1 MAAQTMAAQTMN
13 RPLVIEGATAMLPS
27 GPLEDASLVARDGRI
42 AAVGSAMEVR
52 VPANARRVPATG
64 LLLAAGLIE
73 LQLNGGFGHDFTA
86 RPDAVWEVARR
97 LPAHGVTA
105 FLPTIISSPRG
116 TIERARSVLAS
127 GPPRDERG
135 AAPVGLHL
143 EGPFIHPAAAGAHD
157 REQLREPD
165 TDARREAAAW
175 TAENGVRLVT
185 LAPELPGALA
195 LIEQLVEQGV
205 RVSAG
210 HSTADYAAGQAGIE
224 AGIRYA
230 THLFNAMPPLGH
242 REPGLVGA
250 LLADPRVT
258 LGMIPDG
265 IHVHPAV
272 VELVFEACGERFSAV
287 TDATAGLGM
296 AGGSFVLAGQE
307 IVADDSSVRLATDG
321 RLAGSALAP
330 DEALRRLHR
339 MTGCSA
345 AQALATMTAVP
356 AGLLGL
362 DDRGQ
367 LVAGSRADLVLFTPE
382 LEVVATFIGGQS
394 VHGPWA

>member
-1 MAAQTMAAQTMN
+1 MN
-13 RPLVIEGATAMLPS
+13 RPLVIEGATAMLPA

-42 AAVGSAMEVR
+42 AAVGRSTDVGVPPNAQR
-52 VPANARRVPATG
+52 VAAAG
-64 LLLAAGLIE
+64 LLVSAGLIE

-86 RPDAVWEVARR
+86 RPETIWEVARR

-105 FLPTIISSPRG
+105 FLPTIVSSMPATR
-116 TIERARSVLAS
+116 ERARGVLVD
-127 GPPRDERG
+127 GPPPGDRG
-135 AAPVGLHL
+135 AVPLGLHL
-143 EGPFIHPAAAGAHD
+143 EGPFINPAAAGAHD
-157 REQLREPD
+157 RSQLREPD
-165 TDARREAAAW
+165 ADARREAAAW
-175 TAENGVRLVT
+175 TPEAGVRLVT

-195 LIEQLVEQGV
+195 LVEQLAGQGV

-258 LGMIPDG
+258 LGIIPDG
-265 IHVHPAV
+265 VHVHPAV
-272 VELVFEACGERFSAV
+272 VELVFEAAGGRVSAV

-296 AGGSFVLAGQE
+296 KGGSFVLAGQE
-307 IVADDSSVRLATDG
+307 IVADDSAVRLATDG

-345 AQALATMTAVP
+345 AQALATMTVVP
-356 AGLLGL
+356 HGLLGL
-362 DDRGQ
+362 PDRGQ
-367 LVAGSRADLVLFTPE
+367 LVAGSRADLVLFTPD
-382 LEVVATFIGGQS
+382 LEVVATFIGGQP

>member
-1 MAAQTMAAQTMN
+1 MAAESMN
-13 RPLVIEGATAMLPS
+13 QPLVVEGATAMLPS
-27 GPLEDASLVARDGRI
+27 GPLEDAVLVARDGRI
-42 AAVGSAMEVR
+42 AAVGSAAEVR
-52 VPANARRVPATG
+52 VPPDARRVPAAG
-64 LLLAAGLIE
+64 LLLAPGLIE
-73 LQLNGGFGHDFTA
+73 LQINGGFGHDFTA
-86 RPDAVWEVARR
+86 RPDTVWEVAAR
-97 LPAHGVTA
+97 LPAHGVTT
-105 FLPTIISSPRG
+105 FLPTIITSPPG
-116 TIERARSVLAS
+116 TADRAREVLAGGAPG
-127 GPPRDERG
+127 GPMDARG
-135 AAPVGLHL
+135 GATPLGLHI

-157 REQLREPD
+157 RALLREPD
-165 TDARREAAAW
+165 ADARRQARDW
-175 TAENGVRLVT
+175 TVENGVRLVT
-185 LAPELPGALA
+185 LAPELPGALE

-210 HSTADYAAGQAGIE
+210 HSTADYTAGEAGIE

-265 IHVHPAV
+265 IHVHPAI
-272 VELVFEACGERFSAV
+272 VELVFEAAGARFSAV

-296 AGGSFVLAGQE
+296 AGGSFVLAGQA
-307 IVADDSSVRLATDG
+307 IVVDDSSVRLATDG

-345 AQALATMTAVP
+345 AAALATMTSVP
-356 AGLLGL
+356 ARLLGL

-367 LVAGSRADLVLFTPE
+367 LVVGSRADVVLFTPE
-382 LEVVATFIGGQS
+382 LEVVATFIDGQS
-394 VHGPWA
+394 VHGQWS